1 MKDYRIKE
9 VINKNESRFYVQ
21 FYWVY
26 KWHDFKHRMDGVYNV
41 YDTLIKAQD
50 CIKEMRD
57 KETTDIKY
65 HY

>member
-1 MKDYRIKE
+1 MCNFTGC
-9 VINKNESRFYVQ
+9 INGMTLSTVWMAY
-21 FYWVY
+21 
-26 KWHDFKHRMDGVYNV
+26 RMDGVYNV